1 MKSGVLEFVERW
13 APVPVA
19 ADVRLFIGAEEMG
32 RVTAKLLAQVQLEG
46 RPVLAALIL
55 PSLVTAA
62 EKRKKR
68 NVLLSFLCI
77 SFHNER
83 WRCLQLFFA
92 FQYLSFMEGLT
103 WVFFELSLGAHGRLG
118 FFLQMERL
126 TDIKGCLLCSGVDMS
141 HKCAV
146 I

>member
-32 RVTAKLLAQVQLEG
+32 RVAAKLLAQVQLEG

-62 EKRKKR
+62 EKRKKKKK
-68 NVLLSFLCI
+68 CPP
-77 SFHNER
+77 
-83 WRCLQLFFA
+83 FF
-92 FQYLSFMEGLT
+92 
-103 WVFFELSLGAHGRLG
+103 SLN
-118 FFLQMERL
+118 FIPQ
-126 TDIKGCLLCSGVDMS
+126 
-141 HKCAV
+141 
-146 I
+146 